1 MTPNIVT
8 IMITSA
14 LHRAADWAKS
24 VFSSAALGD
33 PRRTARL
40 VNVAAQLAKYSGK
53 SITISSEGSE
63 ALQEGAYRF
72 IRNPNVYLD
81 KGKRKRKEKAGS
93 LQWAYM
99 AIARLGGFMDSKRTG
114 IASWG
119 ALWEGWEALQSKLDG
134 FLAAKDLMAQG
145 IKI

>member
-1 MTPNIVT
+1 
-8 IMITSA
+8 MITSA

-119 ALWEGWEALQSKLDG
+119 VLWEGWEALQSKLDG

>member
-1 MTPNIVT
+1 MTT
-8 IMITSA
+8 IGLSYSLVKRSTKCAPA
-14 LHRAADWAKS
+14 L
-24 VFSSAALGD
+24 
-33 PRRTARL
+33 
-40 VNVAAQLAKYSGK
+40 
-53 SITISSEGSE
+53 
-63 ALQEGAYRF
+63 
-72 IRNPNVYLD
+72 
-81 KGKRKRKEKAGS
+81 GS

>member
-1 MTPNIVT
+1 M
-8 IMITSA
+8 
-14 LHRAADWAKS
+14 
-24 VFSSAALGD
+24 
-33 PRRTARL
+33 
-40 VNVAAQLAKYSGK
+40 
-53 SITISSEGSE
+53 
-63 ALQEGAYRF
+63 
-72 IRNPNVYLD
+72 
-81 KGKRKRKEKAGS
+81 
-93 LQWAYM
+93 QWAYM

>member
-1 MTPNIVT
+1 MEEPDNLERMVSILSFVAVRLLQLRESFTLPQALRAQGLLKEAEHVESQSAETVLTPDECQ
-8 IMITSA
+8 
-14 LHRAADWAKS
+14 L
-24 VFSSAALGD
+24 LG
-33 PRRTARL
+33 
-40 VNVAAQLAKYSGK
+40 
-53 SITISSEGSE
+53 
-63 ALQEGAYRF
+63 
-72 IRNPNVYLD
+72 YLD
-81 KGKRKRKEKAGS
+81 KGKRKRKERAGS

>member
-1 MTPNIVT
+1 
-8 IMITSA
+8 MITSA

-24 VFSSAALGD
+24 VFSSAGLGD

>member
-1 MTPNIVT
+1 
-8 IMITSA
+8 MITSA